1 MRLVTAYEEDLQ
13 LFPDFWHRVGW
24 AFTILA
30 LVAFFFLANA
40 HWMSVGL
47 NVFIAI
53 TGAVS
58 MMVLTGFCGQISLGH
73 AAFLAIGAYTTA
85 ILGQAGMPFWLT
97 IPFAGLLAAGVGLAV
112 GPFAFRLEGLYLAL
126 VTIGLLFVT
135 EHLLRNGLEMAYG
148 KDYLTVPM
156 HWTFVSE
163 GKDGLGA
170 FREAT
175 ALGPLKLDVDRKLFV
190 LFVALCGFAV
200 WMGKNLQRS
209 ASGRAMMAVRDQ
221 DLAAAALGVNPARA
235 KLAAFGVSSF
245 LAGITGAMYAFAHPV
260 LTLEPFNLM
269 MSVEYIA
276 MVVLGGV
283 GAIFG
288 AVSGALAYVGLKPL
302 FEQIGLWLPFPEA
315 FSSEHQAVILF
326 FPLMIGFLVF
336 EPMGILGIWL
346 RIKRYFLAWPFR
358 Y

>member
-1 MRLVTAYEEDLQ
+1 
-13 LFPDFWHRVGW
+13 
-24 AFTILA
+24 
-30 LVAFFFLANA
+30 
-40 HWMSVGL
+40 
-47 NVFIAI
+47 
-53 TGAVS
+53 
-58 MMVLTGFCGQISLGH
+58 
-73 AAFLAIGAYTTA
+73 
-85 ILGQAGMPFWLT
+85 LGQLGLPFWLT
-97 IPFAGLLAAGVGLAV
+97 IPVAGFFAAAVGLLI

-156 HWTFVSE
+156 HWSFVSE

-175 ALGPLKLDVDRKLFV
+175 HLGPLKLDVDRKLFI
-190 LFVALCGFAV
+190 LFVMLCGGAV

-302 FEQIGLWLPFPEA
+302 FEQIGLWLPFPDA